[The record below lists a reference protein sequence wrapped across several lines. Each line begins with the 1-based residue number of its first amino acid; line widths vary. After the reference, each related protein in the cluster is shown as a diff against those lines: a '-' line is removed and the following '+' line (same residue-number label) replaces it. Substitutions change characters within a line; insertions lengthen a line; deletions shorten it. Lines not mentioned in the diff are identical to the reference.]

1 MVSFSITGL
10 GGSVIEK
17 GVMKYNDLLDDIQ
30 KLIDVGIL
38 DPRTTTFRVDPI
50 LPGVSSVEDM
60 RKIIERGAKMGIR
73 KFVTSPMQ
81 TYSTQV
87 NQDGSSRSVIPHID
101 AMLRSDPNS
110 IVLYPDAILPD
121 GGYNWM
127 KFYGLHYDQQRH
139 PGAIAFAPKK
149 EYIKP
154 YADMFNEMMSKYDIT
169 IQCCALPVGN
179 LKFSACLDPEIIEAV
194 TSLKVDA
201 IEDSTRFGCKCFF
214 NHGDLFR
221 TTRDC
226 RSNCGFCFRGWRECI
241 RLL

>member
-226 RSNCGFCFRGWRECI
+226 RSNCGF
-241 RLL
+241 